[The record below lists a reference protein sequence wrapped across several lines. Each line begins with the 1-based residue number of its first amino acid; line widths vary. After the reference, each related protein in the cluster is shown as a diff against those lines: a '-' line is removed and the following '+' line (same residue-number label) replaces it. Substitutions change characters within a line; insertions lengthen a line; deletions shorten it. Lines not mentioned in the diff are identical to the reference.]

1 MINSQR
7 RTTPPNMMNNEL
19 KRNIRREALASMILR
34 LSLALIGGYLSS
46 LAMPRENIYPLIFV
60 SVALLLQSVR
70 NLNFFRAL
78 AVGFVG
84 GLAFYLSQIEWLS
97 LYLGPVP
104 WLALS
109 TLEAIIFAF
118 GMAFSALIWSWLD
131 NSIHWAKKFKPLLV
145 ACGLAIVWT
154 AREWVSISLPYGGFP
169 WSRLAQTQSESYLA
183 DWVAIGGL
191 GFLTFVIAF
200 VSSTVTI
207 SITNWQR
214 NNRAPHWSA
223 FAALVVVLVTPA
235 ICTPSANSES
245 GDITI
250 GAVQGNANAGL
261 FANERPGT
269 FLQNHL
275 DATDLLKSEADFEK
289 LDLIV
294 WPENASDLSPF
305 SSSIA
310 NRKIRNLVD
319 TELKVP
325 LIFGTITERGEKIFN
340 SSIFWTPDVGPTD
353 WYDKKR
359 PVPFAEYVPN
369 RDFWYQLA
377 PDLIGLV
384 SRGYSFGERDGIFD
398 HKINATGKV
407 SKLGTLICFEIAI
420 DDIGRNLVADG
431 AQIILSQTNNADF
444 GRSDE
449 TFQQAAFAKLRAIE
463 TGRVVVNVS
472 TVGVSAIYSPDGS
485 VIDQLPTFEP
495 GVMLQT
501 LPLRTSITPA
511 MVVGPVFDLFANIV
525 AALLIAL
532 AIARKR
538 TAVTQKR

>member
-1 MINSQR
+1 ML
-7 RTTPPNMMNNEL
+7 PNMTSMNQT
-19 KRNIRREALASMILR
+19 KRAAVIQMALR
-34 LSLALIGGYLSS
+34 LFLAGFGGYLSS

-60 SVALLLQSVR
+60 SVALLLLSVR
-70 NLNFFRAL
+70 NLKFFKAFT
-78 AVGFVG
+78 VGLVG

-109 TLEAIIFAF
+109 SLEAIIFAF
-118 GMAFSALIWSWLD
+118 GMAGTALVWSWLD
-131 NSIHWAKKFKPLLV
+131 NSINWAKKFKPLLI
-145 ACGLAIVWT
+145 AISLALIWT

-183 DWVAIGGL
+183 DWVFLGGL
-191 GFLTFVIAF
+191 GLLTFAIALIASIAT
-200 VSSTVTI
+200 VSLTI
-207 SITNWQR
+207 WQR
-214 NNRAPHWSA
+214 DIRVPHWSA
-223 FAALVVVLVTPA
+223 IATIAFLLLVPAVFTPA
-235 ICTPSANSES
+235 SNAEA
-245 GDITI
+245 GEITI

-269 FLQNHL
+269 ILQNHL
-275 DATDLLKSEADFEK
+275 DATELLKEKANFNK
-289 LDLIV
+289 LDLVV

-305 SSSIA
+305 ASSVA
-310 NRKIRNLVD
+310 NKKINQLVD
-319 TELKVP
+319 QDLKVP
-325 LIFGTITERGEKIFN
+325 LIFGTITERGEEIFN
-340 SSIFWTPDVGPTD
+340 SSIYWKPDIGPTD

-384 SRGYSFGERDGIFD
+384 SRGYSFGERDGIFEYSKTSD
-398 HKINATGKV
+398 SKI
-407 SKLGTLICFEIAI
+407 SKLGALICFEIAI

-495 GVMLQT
+495 GVMLET
-501 LPLRTSITPA
+501 LPLRTAITPA
-511 MVVGPVFDLFANIV
+511 MLIGPLFDLLANLIA
-525 AALLIAL
+525 AALLAMAL
-532 AIARKR
+532 ARTRKAAKLNGLTAAR
-538 TAVTQKR
+538 

>member
-1 MINSQR
+1 ML
-7 RTTPPNMMNNEL
+7 PNMTSMNQS
-19 KRNIRREALASMILR
+19 KRGAVIQISLR
-34 LSLALIGGYLSS
+34 LFLAGFGGYLSS

-60 SVALLLQSVR
+60 SVSLLLLSVR
-70 NLNFFRAL
+70 NLKFFNAFT
-78 AVGFVG
+78 VGLVG
-84 GLAFYLSQIEWLS
+84 GLTFYLSQIEWLS

-109 TLEAIIFAF
+109 SLEAIIFAF
-118 GMAFSALIWSWLD
+118 GMAGTALVWSWLD
-131 NSIHWAKKFKPLLV
+131 NSINWAKKFKPLLI
-145 ACGLAIVWT
+145 AISLALIWT

-183 DWVAIGGL
+183 DWVFLGGL
-191 GFLTFVIAF
+191 GLLTFVIALIASMAT
-200 VSSTVTI
+200 VSLTT
-207 SITNWQR
+207 WQR
-214 NNRAPHWSA
+214 DNRVPHWSA
-223 FAALVVVLVTPA
+223 IATIAFTLLVPAIFTPA
-235 ICTPSANSES
+235 SNVEAGE
-245 GDITI
+245 ITI

-269 FLQNHL
+269 ILQNHL
-275 DATDLLKSEADFEK
+275 DATELLKEKDNFNK
-289 LDLIV
+289 LDLVV

-305 SSSIA
+305 ASAVA
-310 NRKIRNLVD
+310 NRKINQLVD
-319 TELKVP
+319 QDLKVP
-325 LIFGTITERGEKIFN
+325 LIFGTITERGEEIFN
-340 SSIFWTPDVGPTD
+340 SSIYWKPDIGPTD

-384 SRGYSFGERDGIFD
+384 SRGYSFGERDGIFEYSKTSD
-398 HKINATGKV
+398 SKI
-407 SKLGTLICFEIAI
+407 SKLGALICFEIAI

-495 GVMLQT
+495 GVMLET
-501 LPLRTSITPA
+501 LPLRTAITPA
-511 MVVGPVFDLFANIV
+511 MLIGPIFDLLANLLA
-525 AALLIAL
+525 AALLAM
-532 AIARKR
+532 AFARTRKAAKPNSL
-538 TAVTQKR
+538 TASS

>member
-1 MINSQR
+1 MTS
-7 RTTPPNMMNNEL
+7 MNQT
-19 KRNIRREALASMILR
+19 KRAAVIQMALR
-34 LSLALIGGYLSS
+34 LFLAGFGGYLSS

-60 SVALLLQSVR
+60 SVALLLLSVR
-70 NLNFFRAL
+70 NLKFFKAFT
-78 AVGFVG
+78 VGLVG

-109 TLEAIIFAF
+109 SLEAIIFAF
-118 GMAFSALIWSWLD
+118 GMAGTALVWSWLD
-131 NSIHWAKKFKPLLV
+131 NSINWAKKFKPLLI
-145 ACGLAIVWT
+145 AISLALIWT

-183 DWVAIGGL
+183 DWVFLGGL
-191 GFLTFVIAF
+191 GLLTFAIALIASMAT
-200 VSSTVTI
+200 VSLTS
-207 SITNWQR
+207 WQR
-214 NNRAPHWSA
+214 DNRVPHWSA
-223 FAALVVVLVTPA
+223 IATIAFLLLVPAVFTPA
-235 ICTPSANSES
+235 SNAEA
-245 GDITI
+245 GEITI

-269 FLQNHL
+269 ILQNHL
-275 DATDLLKSEADFEK
+275 DATELLKEKANFNK
-289 LDLIV
+289 LDLVV

-305 SSSIA
+305 ASSVP
-310 NRKIRNLVD
+310 NKKINQLVD
-319 TELKVP
+319 QDLKVP
-325 LIFGTITERGEKIFN
+325 LIFGTITERGEEIFN
-340 SSIFWTPDVGPTD
+340 SSIYWKPDIGPTD

-384 SRGYSFGERDGIFD
+384 SRGYSFGERDGIFEYSKTSD
-398 HKINATGKV
+398 SKI
-407 SKLGTLICFEIAI
+407 SKLGALICFEIAI

-495 GVMLQT
+495 GVMLET
-501 LPLRTSITPA
+501 LPLRTAITPA
-511 MVVGPVFDLFANIV
+511 MLIGPLFDLLANLIA
-525 AALLIAL
+525 AALLAMAL
-532 AIARKR
+532 ARTRKAAKPNGLTAAR
-538 TAVTQKR
+538 